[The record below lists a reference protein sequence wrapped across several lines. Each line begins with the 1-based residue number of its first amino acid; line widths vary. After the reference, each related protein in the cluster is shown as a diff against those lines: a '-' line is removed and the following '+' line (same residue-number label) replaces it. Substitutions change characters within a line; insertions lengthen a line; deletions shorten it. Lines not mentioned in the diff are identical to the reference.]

1 MLRLLSAIAL
11 LAISPATFGAFDAT
25 SSRATTLEGRWKINP
40 ALSDDA
46 EKLLA
51 ERLEKEYAEERRW
64 RERTQAMRPPG
75 PDTSLQM
82 PPPSEE
88 RRRRRNDLYRQMLGV
103 TEHLTIAQ
111 SDNGAKVEIGSDA
124 GSRRFVAGTHSQ
136 VSLPEGEL
144 ADSEVGWDGD
154 WFVIDRRA
162 KRGPRVVEKYRFL
175 PKTGQL
181 ETSIAWGGDTFL
193 SGMKVRRIF
202 DRDTAEVK
210 PPDPGSGPVR

>member
-1 MLRLLSAIAL
+1 
-11 LAISPATFGAFDAT
+11 
-25 SSRATTLEGRWKINP
+25 
-40 ALSDDA
+40 
-46 EKLLA
+46 
-51 ERLEKEYAEERRW
+51 
-64 RERTQAMRPPG
+64 MRPPG

-88 RRRRRNDLYRQMLGV
+88 RRRRRNDLYRQMLGF

-111 SDNGAKVEIGSDA
+111 SDNGAKVEIGSDT

-181 ETSIAWGGDTFL
+181 ETIIAWGGDTFL